1 MNVNKPASAR
11 TLKSDLKRMDLHK
24 IKPGEYSTLPQLT
37 DDMLARGAVKR
48 GGRPVATNPR
58 KQVTIRLPETVL
70 AAWKATGPGWQTRM
84 AELLSKRVA

>member
-11 TLKSDLKRMDLHK
+11 ALKSDLKRVDAHK
-24 IKPGEYSTLPQLT
+24 IKSREYSELPELT
-37 DDMLARGAVKR
+37 DDMLSRGTVKR

-84 AELLSKRVA
+84 AKLLSKRVA